1 MPHLSGHT
9 QPYANANAGL
19 GLRHQTPPPAL
30 SLPTPGASFP
40 VYGQIPDL
48 NPLTAAANPQMA
60 QNFANFDYTPSYNIG
75 GSGIFGTYS
84 PPPTPQGGTPPF
96 AMTDGQFADDST
108 DYNTYADD
116 AEANPA
122 GYDYLYPGGVPEAGL
137 LGMSDP
143 NPETIPYVKT
153 GGGAG
158 SVGDQE
164 SGFLK
169 RTWDRKK
176 DDFEDS
182 MGGRLIRL
190 MTGGLLGTN

>member
-30 SLPTPGASFP
+30 SLPTP
-40 VYGQIPDL
+40 
-48 NPLTAAANPQMA
+48 
-60 QNFANFDYTPSYNIG
+60 PSYNIG